1 MVKEETVKVK
11 LLKSPAD
18 FTELLNMQTLQMQLD
33 VFELIKKNLES
44 YQEKFFESFT
54 KSGKEILEYIPVE
67 EHEKWFKQFKDED
80 CKNLEQYLRENE
92 NSWEYEKERLQYK
105 LMGDEITE
113 TDYKKFLK
121 KMKFTWDKRYIVD
134 TKNKRLIQLD
144 YGERRGH
151 QHYSCKIKYKRK
163 ENDKLT
169 VQFSYEWTP
178 WHNNRGPSQTRN
190 TYYHFDLV
198 NNTYIGMSEDNGNQ
212 GYGYR

>member
-54 KSGKEILEYIPVE
+54 KSGKEILEYIPVD

-92 NSWEYEKERLQYK
+92 RSWEEGKRNLQWSLMREDISEVEYTK
-105 LMGDEITE
+105 L
-113 TDYKKFLK
+113 LK
-121 KMKFTWDKRYIVD
+121 NMKFTWDRRYIVD
-134 TKNKRLIQLD
+134 TKNKKLIQLD

-151 QHYSCKIKYKRK
+151 QHYSCKIKYKRNGK
-163 ENDKLT
+163 DKLT
-169 VQFSYEWTP
+169 VQFAYEWTP

-190 TYYHFDLV
+190 TYYHFNLV

-212 GYGYR
+212 GYGWG

>member
-1 MVKEETVKVK
+1 MVKDETVKVK

-44 YQEKFFESFT
+44 YQEKFFESFA
-54 KSGKEILEYIPVE
+54 KSGKEVLEYLPVD
-67 EHEKWFKQFKDED
+67 EHDKWLGKLSED
-80 CKNLEQYLRENE
+80 YKSLEVYLRENE
-92 NSWEYEKERLQYK
+92 RSWEYEKERLQYS
-105 LMGDEITE
+105 LMRDEITQKE
-113 TDYKKFLK
+113 YTKLLK
-121 KMKFTWDKRYIVD
+121 KMEFTWDKRYIVD
-134 TKNKRLIQLD
+134 TKNKRLVHLD
-144 YGERRGH
+144 YGESRGH

-169 VQFSYEWTP
+169 VQFAYEWTP

-212 GYGYR
+212 GSGWR